1 MSPNLVTREVLL
13 TSDQLDAE
21 LRAIGAERY
30 HDRHP
35 FHHLMRDGKLTRG
48 QIQAWALNR
57 YYYQARIPTKDAYLV
72 ARLPTPALR
81 REWRRRILDHD
92 GEDENTGGIA
102 RWLKLTEGLGLDR
115 DYVVST
121 TGLLPATRFAVD
133 AYVNFVRDRSLL
145 EAVAS
150 CLTEMFSPQII
161 AERVD
166 GMLRNYNFI
175 GRDTLAYFTPRL
187 TQAPTDVAFALSYVK
202 AHADTPEKQ
211 AQVLDTLRFKCDVL
225 WVQLDALYFAYVQPG
240 MIPPGAFVPEA

>member
-30 HDRHP
+30 HYRHP

-57 YYYQARIPTKDAYLV
+57 YYYQARIPAKDAYLV

-187 TQAPTDVAFALSYVK
+187 TQAPTDVAFALSYIK